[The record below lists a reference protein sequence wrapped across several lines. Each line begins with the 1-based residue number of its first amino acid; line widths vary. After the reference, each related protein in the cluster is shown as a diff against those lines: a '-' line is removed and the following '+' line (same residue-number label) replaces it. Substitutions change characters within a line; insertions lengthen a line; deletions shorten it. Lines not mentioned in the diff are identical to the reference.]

1 MNAFLRSIAGWV
13 SRWQEFVVW
22 LPLLVALAFFGYV
35 VLGAFSRLGI
45 DPLAWLAELPVLCA
59 YAAAACGGA
68 WLFKRTNLHDITAAK
83 DRELHDL
90 AQLGDPHARWLLTK
104 DRIEW
109 LVLLIAFFAF
119 FWPAR

>member
-1 MNAFLRSIAGWV
+1 MTVLRNIAGWV

-45 DPLAWLAELPVLCA
+45 DPLAWLAELPVLAA

-83 DRELHDL
+83 ELELHAL
-90 AQLGDPHARWLLTK
+90 AQQGSADARWLLIK
-104 DRIEW
+104 DRLEW